1 MNANEAAAVLGRMGG
16 KSTSPAKQ
24 AASRANGKLGGRKKS
39 GNRTEPDS
47 GTNQP
52 VPGAPLLFISKEAQC
67 HAPEKV

>member
-16 KSTSPAKQ
+16 KSNSAAKQ

-39 GNRTEPDS
+39 ANRTEPDS
-47 GTNQP
+47 GHRSL
-52 VPGAPLLFISKEAQC
+52 PGAPLLFISKEAQC